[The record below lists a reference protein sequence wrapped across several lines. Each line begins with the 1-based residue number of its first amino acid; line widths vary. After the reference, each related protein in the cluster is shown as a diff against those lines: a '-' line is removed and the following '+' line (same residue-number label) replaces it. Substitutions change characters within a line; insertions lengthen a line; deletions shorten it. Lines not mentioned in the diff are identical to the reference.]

1 MDIHERIKQLCKKKK
16 WSLSKLAKEAGLSET
31 TVYDWYNENHFTPS
45 RKAIDDI
52 CSAFGITLSE
62 FYSDIELDKLTEKEI
77 KLLEVFK
84 NVPTEKQDVV
94 IIVAQ
99 ALKKEQ

>member
-84 NVPTEKQDVV
+84 NVTKEKQDVV

>member
-1 MDIHERIKQLCKKKK
+1 
-16 WSLSKLAKEAGLSET
+16 LSKLAKEAGLSET

-52 CSAFGITLSE
+52 CSAFDITLSE

-84 NVPTEKQDVV
+84 KVPIEKQDVV

-99 ALKKEQ
+99 ALKNE

>member
-1 MDIHERIKQLCKKKK
+1 MDIHDRIKQLCEKNK

-45 RKAIDDI
+45 RKAIDDV
-52 CSAFGITLSE
+52 CSAFDITLSE

-84 NVPTEKQDVV
+84 KVPIEKQDVV

-99 ALKKEQ
+99 ALKNE

>member
-1 MDIHERIKQLCKKKK
+1 MDIHDRIKQLCEKNK

-45 RKAIDDI
+45 RKAIDDV

-62 FYSDIELDKLTEKEI
+62 FYSDIELDKLTDKEI

-84 NVPTEKQDVV
+84 KVPSDKQDVV

-99 ALKKEQ
+99 ALAKK

>member
-1 MDIHERIKQLCKKKK
+1 MLGQFYGYTWKNKT
-16 WSLSKLAKEAGLSET
+16 GLSET

-52 CSAFGITLSE
+52 CSAFDITLSE

-84 NVPTEKQDVV
+84 KVPIEKQDVV

-99 ALKKEQ
+99 ALKNE